1 MKPDYFA
8 GFDPASVPSPS
19 FVVDRAAVEANLRI
33 LNDVEQRSG
42 ARILAALKAFALW
55 RLGPLVEKYLTGVCA
70 SGLYEA
76 RLAHE
81 EYGGEIH
88 TYSAAYRERDLEEI
102 LQISQHVVFNS
113 FAQWQ
118 RFQPLITRAHRKRPE
133 LRFGLRINPRHS
145 EAAVPLYDPCAP
157 GSRLGI
163 PASEF
168 EFEHLEGI
176 SGLLFHTLCEQDFPP
191 LARTIAV
198 VEEQF
203 GRILP
208 RLEWIN
214 FGGGHHITRADYQVD
229 DLVQLIRDFSSR
241 HGVQVY
247 LEPGEAVAIHTGILV
262 TEVLDIIHNDIPIAI
277 LDTSATC
284 HMPDTLEMPYRAVIR
299 GAGMPEEKP
308 YSYHLGGMSCL
319 AGDVMGDYSFN
330 QPLEIGQRLIFEDMA
345 HYTMVKTT
353 TFNGVPLPAI
363 ALWDSGSGEL
373 EIVREFGYE
382 DFKDR
387 LS

>member
-8 GFDPASVPSPS
+8 GFDPQSVPSPCY
-19 FVVDRAAVEANLRI
+19 VVDRAAVEDNLRV
-33 LNDVEQRSG
+33 LHDVQERSG
-42 ARILAALKAFALW
+42 ARILAALKAFSLW
-55 RLGPLVEKYLTGVCA
+55 RLGPLVKKYLSGVCA

-76 RLAHE
+76 RLGQE

-88 TYSAAYRERDLEEI
+88 TYSAAFREQDLKEI
-102 LQISQHVVFNS
+102 LQICHHVVFNS
-113 FAQWQ
+113 FDQWRCYQ
-118 RFQPLITRAHRKRPE
+118 SLITRAQAKRPE
-133 LRFGLRINPRHS
+133 LKFGLRINPRHS
-145 EAAVPLYDPCAP
+145 EGTVPLYDPCAP

-163 PASEF
+163 PISEF
-168 EFEHLEGI
+168 EFDHLEGI

-191 LARTIAV
+191 LERTIHV
-198 VEEQF
+198 VEQQF
-203 GRILP
+203 GHILP
-208 RLEWIN
+208 RMEWIN
-214 FGGGHHITRADYQVD
+214 FGGGHHITREDYQVD
-229 DLVQLIRDFSSR
+229 DLIRLIGDFSRR

-262 TEVLDIIHNDIPIAI
+262 TEVLDIVHNEMPIAV
-277 LDTSATC
+277 LDSSATC
-284 HMPDTLEMPYRAVIR
+284 HMPDTLEMPYRADIR
-299 GAGMPEEKP
+299 DAGRPDEKP
-308 YSYHLGGMSCL
+308 FTYRLGGMSCL
-319 AGDVMGDYSFN
+319 AGDVMGDYSFD

-363 ALWDSGSGEL
+363 ALWDSRSNEL

-382 DFKDR
+382 DFKNR